1 MNMDELAWGQ
11 LNPACVRRVAPTDAE
26 RTLEVIERG
35 DDGEATLKINVPEG
49 WTAIWLR
56 LDHKTRLDL
65 LDSQKNV
72 DGTVLFQAP
81 GGEWVGLV
89 IECKRT
95 LTASAFSTASK
106 QLPAGVTRLEL
117 FARFLGLPIRQHKA
131 WIATRED
138 KVIDLNS
145 ANPALAR
152 RPDLVRDYRS
162 RALTKCVFTN
172 RLPFEIV
179 LLDGVGY
186 GQTTLA
192 AC

>member
-1 MNMDELAWGQ
+1 MDELAWGQ
-11 LNPACVRRVAPTDAE
+11 LNPDYVRRVLPADAD

-35 DDGEATLKINVPEG
+35 ADGEAKLMIEVPEG

-56 LDHKTRLDL
+56 LSEKTRLDL
-65 LDSQKNV
+65 LTSQKNV

-89 IECKRT
+89 IECKKT
-95 LTASAFSTASK
+95 LTDGMFLKASE
-106 QLPAGVTRLEL
+106 QLPAGITRLEL
-117 FARFLGLPIRQHKA
+117 FARFLGLSVHQHKA

-138 KVIDLNS
+138 KVLDPNS
-145 ANPALAR
+145 TNPALVR

-162 RALTKCVFTN
+162 RALTQCVFTH
-172 RLPFEIV
+172 RIPFEIV
-179 LLDGVGY
+179 LLDGAGN

>member
-11 LNPACVRRVAPTDAE
+11 LNPDCVRRVLPTDVE
-26 RTLEVIERG
+26 RALEVIERG
-35 DDGEATLKINVPEG
+35 DDGSAKLTINVPDG

-65 LDSQKNV
+65 LTSQKNV

-106 QLPAGVTRLEL
+106 QLPAGITRLEL
-117 FARFLGLPIRQHKA
+117 FARFLGLPVRQHKA

-138 KVIDLNS
+138 KVVDLNS
-145 ANPALAR
+145 TNPALALR
-152 RPDLVRDYRS
+152 QEHVRDYRS
-162 RALTKCVFTN
+162 RALKGCAFAD

-179 LLDGVGY
+179 LLDGAGN